1 MKQTSLFL
9 DFLFK
14 MLNSALLLLILQVLT
29 SQGTVTWT
37 GHMLQST
44 LSCSHVARYVELF
57 TCCKLKCTVNWSHVE
72 RHCKLLTCCKALWT
86 AHMLQGT
93 LNCSNVAKYT
103 LLLTG
108 CKVWWISHML
118 QGTVYCELLTGFKA
132 QWTTWQS
139 THKYLGELLS
149 CCKVWWIAHRLQ
161 GMMNC
166 SQFAKRSK
174 QHRKVSGTI
183 QMSHIEMN

>member
-14 MLNSALLLLILQVLT
+14 MLNSALLLLILQVLA

-44 LSCSHVARYVELF
+44 LSCSHVARYAELLK
-57 TCCKLKCTVNWSHVE
+57 CCKVYFAAHRLQSMMNISYVTRYSVLCTAHRFQGTVNYMT
-72 RHCKLLTCCKALWT
+72 KYALIFRW
-86 AHMLQGT
+86 AALMLQGMM
-93 LNCSNVAKYT
+93 NCSQVARYSV
-103 LLLTG
+103 L
-108 CKVWWISHML
+108 
-118 QGTVYCELLTGFKA
+118 
-132 QWTTWQS
+132 WT
-139 THKYLGELLS
+139 
-149 CCKVWWIAHRLQ
+149 AHRLQ